1 MSRNDRLEI
10 DMLTEYISSIRNMI
24 ENHRRAFTEYTQSVT
39 ELNRSMYHIIEL
51 YLVLTHRTSS
61 ETNNTNTTEP
71 SNYRINTTP
80 TYNRM
85 GRATGTYRPSNYTS
99 TSRRN
104 LYSTDNSTTNVTRNT
119 SSTPVQT
126 YFTQP
131 RINSTRNENTPTR
144 PRNFWHFPERRTTT
158 SASRRR
164 PRNTNRT
171 RRQNFLQQ
179 ILQTSLY
186 TPTMRRPAA
195 ARDISRNTQ
204 TFFWR
209 EIQNQTSQSRCPI
222 TLETFQPGD
231 LVSRITNCG
240 HTFHQDALNT
250 YLIDYDHRCPICR
263 YNISNDII
271 SPPSLSS
278 NNTNTTT
285 PASAQTPRSDNLE
298 MARLQSAIAVSSTTP
313 TTPLTSTTTTTS
325 ATPTTPTT
333 PATPVTTTTYIS
345 QNNITT
351 PSTTQNERNSIW
363 GLPYTDNST
372 STNPPPSLYRTNSF
386 FGTDI
391 SRNFPEFNF
400 TTTND
405 PSTFNLNLT
414 NDTISDAI
422 NEISSVMMSSLN
434 SALANP
440 DNSGNTISAEY
451 SLFVPTF
458 TTTTTENYEDEDN
471 VE

>member
-1 MSRNDRLEI
+1 
-10 DMLTEYISSIRNMI
+10 
-24 ENHRRAFTEYTQSVT
+24 
-39 ELNRSMYHIIEL
+39 
-51 YLVLTHRTSS
+51 
-61 ETNNTNTTEP
+61 
-71 SNYRINTTP
+71 
-80 TYNRM
+80 
-85 GRATGTYRPSNYTS
+85 
-99 TSRRN
+99 
-104 LYSTDNSTTNVTRNT
+104 
-119 SSTPVQT
+119 
-126 YFTQP
+126 
-131 RINSTRNENTPTR
+131 
-144 PRNFWHFPERRTTT
+144 
-158 SASRRR
+158 
-164 PRNTNRT
+164 
-171 RRQNFLQQ
+171 
-179 ILQTSLY
+179 
-186 TPTMRRPAA
+186 MRRPAA